1 MENMVKRADGPGSVT
16 GGIVFSAAVAAF
28 VLLSVIFSVI
38 VLATGL
44 PQDSEA
50 YIYISYL
57 VAPAAVAISVP
68 MALKFRR
75 TPFKGLIHIKM
86 EAKAGA
92 KWCAVAVLLAFGL
105 LFSLS
110 WINVGFAALLESWGY
125 EDTSGYFPDLSGGR
139 VALALLVMAVI
150 PALFEE
156 SLFRGVILG
165 NIRGEAGE
173 LNSVFLTG
181 MCFALF
187 HASAVQTL
195 YQFICGCVF
204 ALLALRARSLV
215 PCMLAHFLNN
225 AAIIILEA
233 CGLNTSGT
241 LFAWAPLW
249 AAVLITILSA
259 LAFIAGMV
267 ILIREKRPLAAGVK
281 GGVKYFFLAAGVGI
295 LVLAALWIAG
305 LF

>member
-1 MENMVKRADGPGSVT
+1 M
-16 GGIVFSAAVAAF
+16 
-28 VLLSVIFSVI
+28 
-38 VLATGL
+38 
-44 PQDSEA
+44 
-50 YIYISYL
+50 
-57 VAPAAVAISVP
+57 
-68 MALKFRR
+68 
-75 TPFKGLIHIKM
+75 
-86 EAKAGA
+86 
-92 KWCAVAVLLAFGL
+92 
-105 LFSLS
+105 
-110 WINVGFAALLESWGY
+110 
-125 EDTSGYFPDLSGGR
+125 
-139 VALALLVMAVI
+139 ALLVMAFI

-241 LFAWAPLW
+241 LFDWAPLW
-249 AAVLITILSA
+249 AAVLITVLSA

-295 LVLAALWIAG
+295 LVLAVLWIAG